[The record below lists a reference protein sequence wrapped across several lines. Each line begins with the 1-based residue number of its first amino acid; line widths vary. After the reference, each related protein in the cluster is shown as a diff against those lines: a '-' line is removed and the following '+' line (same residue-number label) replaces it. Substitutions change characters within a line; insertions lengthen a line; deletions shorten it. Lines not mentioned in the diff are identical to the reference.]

1 MGVDITTLRAINFA
15 RRTAAIKFDR
25 TVMLGR
31 QEIFFTKED
40 FDFVNQRAKLRLD
53 YDESIG
59 IGQFAESL
67 FRKFGATYVDSIDAS
82 DYEGASIIANFNKPL
97 RSELR
102 DKFTCFVDFGS
113 IEHIFNI
120 PQAIANI
127 SELLIG
133 GGTVLI
139 KTQANGYA
147 GHGFYQISPE
157 LFYSAF
163 SEANGFDDTVVFLVD
178 LQDIARWHLVRDPRS
193 LKKRNAIP
201 EHRSYYIFCIST
213 KRAKPST
220 FEVQQSDYERDAWQ
234 TKGHSHM
241 GEYRRSTFSKLRHLI
256 NPFMFQNVRGRYYA
270 LLSYRN
276 FKRETPSFDPD
287 LISISAFGALRTP
300 DKQNN
305 SGAGKEWRALLA

>member
-15 RRTAAIKFDR
+15 RRTAAINFDR

-40 FDFVNQRAKLRLD
+40 FDFVKRRAKLGLD
-53 YDESIG
+53 YDDSIG

-67 FRKFGATYVDSIDAS
+67 FKKFGAIYVDSIDAS
-82 DYEGASIIANFNKPL
+82 DYEGASIIADFNEPL

-120 PQAIANI
+120 PQAISNI
-127 SELLIG
+127 SELLVE

-163 SEANGFDDTVVFLVD
+163 SEENGFVDTAVFLVD
-178 LQDIARWHLVRDPRS
+178 LQDIARWYLVHDPRS
-193 LKKRNAIP
+193 LKKRNTIP
-201 EHRSYYIFCIST
+201 EHRTYYVFCIST
-213 KRAKPST
+213 KRVTPT
-220 FEVQQSDYERDAWQ
+220 MLRVQQSDYEGDAWR

-241 GEYRRSTFSKLRHLI
+241 GEYRRSTFSKLRHLV
-256 NPFMFQNVRGRYYA
+256 NPFIFQNVRGRYYA
-270 LLSYRN
+270 LLSHRK
-276 FKRETPSFDPD
+276 FRHETPSFDPD
-287 LISISAFGALRTP
+287 LISTRALDALRGLEP
-300 DKQNN
+300 QDGPNV
-305 SGAGKEWRALLA
+305 GKYRNAAVA